1 MIISNDAEKPYDK
14 IQCPFMIKALT
25 KLGIEGN
32 YLNIIKATYERPIEK
47 HQMQ

>member
-1 MIISNDAEKPYDK
+1 MIISNDAEKPYK
-14 IQCPFMIKALT
+14 IQCPFMIKPLT

-47 HQMQ
+47 HQTQ